1 MPTPNHPPVI
11 TWTPEMSV
19 GVPALDDD
27 HRILVGLIN
36 KLADAQDV
44 NDAGMI
50 ESVLDSLAI
59 YVEEHFQREE
69 EYMESVGFPHL
80 TEHRVIHRDLTKKV
94 EQIRLDFFLGNR
106 DSIGEYTFAF
116 LKEWL
121 RQHILV
127 EDMQYNP
134 NLPPSD

>member
-1 MPTPNHPPVI
+1 MDAQKHSPDI

-19 GVPALDDD
+19 GVPELDAD
-27 HRILVGLIN
+27 HRILVDLIN

-44 NDAGMI
+44 NDAGVI
-50 ESVLDSLAI
+50 ESVLDRLAI
-59 YVEEHFQREE
+59 YIDEHFQREE
-69 EYMESVGFPHL
+69 AYMESAGYPQL
-80 TEHRVIHRDLTKKV
+80 PEHRQKHRALTAQV

-106 DSIGEYTFAF
+106 DSIGEYTLVF

-134 NLPPSD
+134 DR

>member
-1 MPTPNHPPVI
+1 MDAQKHSPII

-19 GVPALDDD
+19 GVSELDAD

-36 KLADAQDV
+36 KLSDAQDV
-44 NDAGMI
+44 NDAAVI

-59 YVEEHFQREE
+59 YVDEHFQREE
-69 EYMESVGFPHL
+69 AYMESVGCLHL
-80 TEHRVIHRDLTKKV
+80 QEHRQKHRALTAQV

-106 DSIGEYTFAF
+106 DCLGEHTLAF

-121 RQHILV
+121 RQHILI

-134 NLPPSD
+134 DHRLLK